1 MRHDRISTPRRA
13 TNVSLPTDLVEQAR
27 ALGISVSRACEA
39 GLADEVRRVREQQWI
54 EENWEAIQ
62 SSNRWVEE
70 HGLPL
75 ARHRM
80 F

>member
-1 MRHDRISTPRRA
+1 MSTPRRA

-75 ARHRM
+75 ARYRM